1 MSGDPRPPVAAAM
14 PVDGPRH
21 DGADHAPVGRTSFS
35 KGLGVLVVVARHGS
49 IRADAIA
56 EALGLSLSST
66 YRYLAALTD
75 ARLVTSGSGTY
86 APGPVLVALSARRRD
101 EGHLI
106 EVAQPVLE
114 ELMIDTHE
122 TALLT
127 VRSGTHA
134 VCIAQVES
142 PETLRMSFHVGD
154 ILSLHAGAGQRILL
168 AFAPAT
174 VIEHLLGSALSRP
187 TPETLSADAL
197 RASLAVIRR
206 ERVAVSKGEL
216 MVGAVAIAAPVV
228 QRGRVVAAITV
239 AGPRERCNAGWTDRA
254 RGLVM
259 AAAARVGAALDS

>member
-1 MSGDPRPPVAAAM
+1 M
-14 PVDGPRH
+14 PVDVPRH
-21 DGADHAPVGRTSFS
+21 DGADHAPVGHTSFS
-35 KGLGVLVVVARHGS
+35 KGLGVLVEVARHGS

-66 YRYLAALTD
+66 YRYLAALTN
-75 ARLVTSGSGTY
+75 ARLVTSGGGTY

-101 EGHLI
+101 ERHLV

-168 AFAPAT
+168 AFAPEP
-174 VIEHLLGSALSRP
+174 VIEHVLGSTLSRP
-187 TPETLSADAL
+187 TPETMSDNAL
-197 RASLAVIRR
+197 RASLVVIRR
-206 ERVAVSKGEL
+206 ERIAVSKGEL
-216 MVGAVAIAAPVV
+216 MAGAVAVAAPVV
-228 QRGRVVAAITV
+228 QRGRVVAVITV
-239 AGPRERCNAGWTDRA
+239 AGPQERCDAGWTDRV
-254 RGLVM
+254 RSLVV
-259 AAAARVGAALDS
+259 AAAVRVGAALDS

>member
-1 MSGDPRPPVAAAM
+1 MRVDRPL
-14 PVDGPRH
+14 H
-21 DGADHAPVGRTSFS
+21 DGMDQALLGRTSFS
-35 KGLGVLVVVARHGS
+35 KGLGVLVAVARHGS

-75 ARLVTSGSGTY
+75 ARLVTSGGGTY

-101 EGHLI
+101 ERHLI
-106 EVAQPVLE
+106 EVAQPALE

-142 PETLRMSFHVGD
+142 PEMLRMSFHVGD

-168 AFAPAT
+168 AFAPEA
-174 VIEHLLGSALSRP
+174 VVEHVLGSALSRP
-187 TPETLSADAL
+187 THETLSADAL

-206 ERVAVSKGEL
+206 ERIAVSQGEL
-216 MVGAVAIAAPVV
+216 MVGAVAIAAPVFE
-228 QRGRVVAAITV
+228 RGHVVAAITV
-239 AGPRERCNAGWTDRA
+239 AGPRERCDAEWTNRV
-254 RGLVM
+254 RGLVTV
-259 AAAARVGAALDS
+259 ASTQVGAALDS